1 MSQHVYRGID
11 YSAVVA
17 CKHDFQPTLRQI
29 KNLIDLADALRREPP
44 PKFDMGQ
51 YGSIQDYVLV
61 SHETGL
67 KTLPDEELTP
77 KQMSRIGKEGPDFG
91 TACGAVACALGTGA
105 YWGIGLPK
113 SSKIEDWAEYGEKVY
128 GVDDMRAF
136 YFLFAGN
143 WSGIDNTPEGAAAR
157 ILMIVAEGPGMLND
171 QVYLVSTMKEIRDAC
186 KPYLSTV
193 IEPKGATL

>member
-51 YGSIQDYVLV
+51 YGSIQDHVLV
-61 SHETGL
+61 SHETGM
-67 KTLPDEELTP
+67 KVLPDDELTP
-77 KQMSRIGKEGPDFG
+77 KEMSRLGKEGPDFG

-113 SSKIEDWAEYGEKVY
+113 SSKVSDWGEYGEKVY
-128 GVDDMRAF
+128 GVDDVYAF
-136 YFLFAGN
+136 YFLFAGM
-143 WSGIDNTPEGAAAR
+143 WMHVDNTPEGAAAR
-157 ILMIVAEGPGMLND
+157 ILMLMTEGPQILSAR
-171 QVYLVSTMKEIRDAC
+171 VYLFDNMREIRDSC
-186 KPYLSTV
+186 KPYLSMP
-193 IEPKGATL
+193 IEPKGDTL